1 LGPEDSVK
9 PFSVRRITMRRIVRY
24 RLLWDA
30 KDNVGGAQ
38 IWIEGK
44 EDVIESLFD
53 ATELLAV
60 SAVLA
65 HAPAFYDPDTGRIFT
80 DEVQI

>member
-1 LGPEDSVK
+1 MRRFINMNRHISMK
-9 PFSVRRITMRRIVRY
+9 RITRY

-44 EDVIESLFD
+44 DEPIESLFD
-53 ATELLAV
+53 ATELLAI
-60 SAVLA
+60 SAVLS
-65 HAPAFYDPDTGRIFT
+65 HGPASYDPDTGRIFT
-80 DEVQI
+80 DEVEI